1 MFLEQDDFDETIKTE
16 ILNTVLDGNENA
28 LAEADANAVALVA
41 GYLNGLYNTEAIFN
55 ATEEDRHPTIVALVL
70 DIALYRL
77 HKRINPRKIPEIRR
91 IAFEDALD
99 ILKAIQKR
107 ENNPVGLPPAV
118 DENGNLET
126 ISRFGSNPKMNHRY

>member
-1 MFLEQDDFDETIKTE
+1 MFLENDDFDESIKDE
-16 ILNTVLDGNENA
+16 ILNAVVDGDTDA
-28 LAEADANAVALVA
+28 LEKADASAVSLVA
-41 GYLNGLYNTEAIFN
+41 GYLNGLYDTEAIFTAN
-55 ATEEDRHPTIVALVL
+55 GNDRHNTIVALVL

-99 ILKAIQKR
+99 MLKAIQKR

-118 DENGNLET
+118 DEDGNEES
-126 ISRFGSNPKMNHRY
+126 ISRFGSNPKMRHRY